1 MKELLEQ
8 LTILRGAA
16 YAIEAS
22 MPALADDCG
31 HDDVQAAHDLLI
43 AIERSLSAIRVELDL
58 PSHDE
63 MERVIG
69 EMAHALIGTGD
80 WTEEQLQTAWGIT
93 PKGGQGS

>member
-1 MKELLEQ
+1 MNELIEQ
-8 LTILRGAA
+8 LTILHGAA
-16 YAIEAS
+16 KAIEQA
-22 MPALADDCG
+22 MPALADSLDLAG
-31 HDDVQAAHDLLI
+31 VQHAHDLLI
-43 AIERSLSAIRVELDL
+43 AIDRSLSAIRVELDL

-80 WTEEQLQTAWGIT
+80 WTEEQLHTAWGIE

>member
-1 MKELLEQ
+1 MNELIEQ

-16 YAIEAS
+16 MMIEEA
-22 MPALADDCG
+22 MPAQVDDCD

-80 WTEEQLQTAWGIT
+80 WTEEQLQTAWGIE